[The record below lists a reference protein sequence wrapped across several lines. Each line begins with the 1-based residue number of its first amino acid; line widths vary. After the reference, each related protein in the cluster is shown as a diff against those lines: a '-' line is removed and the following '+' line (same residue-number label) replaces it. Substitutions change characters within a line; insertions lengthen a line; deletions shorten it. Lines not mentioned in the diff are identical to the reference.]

1 MAKFQPGNPKPP
13 GSGKKKG
20 QPNKATKDVREAIA
34 RFAQSTVEDF
44 ARWVAEIDDPAK
56 RCDIYLKAIEYHIPK
71 LSRAEVTG
79 GDGGAL
85 TVQVVK
91 FADSPRPE

>member
-1 MAKFQPGNPKPP
+1 MTFKAGDPKPP

-20 QPNKATKDVREAIA
+20 QPNKSTRDVREAIA

-44 ARWVAEIDDPAK
+44 ARWVSEIDDPAK
-56 RCDIYLKAIEYHIPK
+56 RCDIYLKALEYHVPK

-79 GDGGAL
+79 EDGGAL
-85 TVQVVK
+85 TVQVVR
-91 FADSPRPE
+91 FADRPRPE